1 MNLPPCEQNQKLTF
15 PQLVL
20 SRVTEADGLV
30 GRWVFYRKK
39 RKMQT
44 TKCQARMGEEKDKL
58 LWNRIFPQPGLL
70 GRWGAAASWFQVNEI
85 QVNSR
90 GPSKSSCSLFGS
102 CGGQEL
108 PDGAHTAEEGGKK
121 TSITPFGPSKTLNP
135 ACFECVYLGLNKQL
149 CPSIAALR
157 G

>member
-44 TKCQARMGEEKDKL
+44 TKCQARMGEEKNSHGTESFLSPGYLADEELQL
-58 LWNRIFPQPGLL
+58 LDFR
-70 GRWGAAASWFQVNEI
+70 
-85 QVNSR
+85 
-90 GPSKSSCSLFGS
+90 
-102 CGGQEL
+102 
-108 PDGAHTAEEGGKK
+108 
-121 TSITPFGPSKTLNP
+121 
-135 ACFECVYLGLNKQL
+135 
-149 CPSIAALR
+149 
-157 G
+157 